1 MKTTF
6 NSVAEI
12 YEELDA
18 TRARLGD
25 TLARVGE
32 REQLRGT
39 TEGWCVAEIVEHIA
53 TVEHQMGRLMGMLLA
68 QNAAGAGEP
77 AAWPVSLDEMAERA
91 RGEKY
96 KSPESIAPRGDV
108 SLADSRARLQQ
119 SHDALLALRPRI
131 ESAGA
136 ATAHYPHPA
145 FGPLDLYQWLA
156 FHNLHVERHRRQIER
171 IIGAEDE

>member
-18 TRARLGD
+18 TGARLAD
-25 TLARVGE
+25 TLARVGD
-32 REQLRGT
+32 REQLRDAP
-39 TEGWCVAEIVEHIA
+39 ERWCVAEIVEHIA
-53 TVEHQMGRLMGMLLA
+53 TVEHQMGRLIGKLLA
-68 QNAAGAGEP
+68 QNASGAGEP
-77 AAWPVSLDEMAERA
+77 AAWPISLDEMSARA

-96 KSPESIAPRGDV
+96 KAPESIAPRGDV
-108 SLADSRARLQQ
+108 SVADSVARLQQ
-119 SHDALLALRPRI
+119 THDALYALRPRI

-136 ATAHYPHPA
+136 ATASYPHPV

-171 IIGAEDE
+171 LIEAEDE